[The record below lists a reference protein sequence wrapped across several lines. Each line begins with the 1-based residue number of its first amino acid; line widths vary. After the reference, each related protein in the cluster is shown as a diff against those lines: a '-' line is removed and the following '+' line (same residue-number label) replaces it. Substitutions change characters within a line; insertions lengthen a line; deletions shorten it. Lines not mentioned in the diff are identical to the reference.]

1 MTCST
6 GFVTFSPCMMAWRGE
21 KENLSELPPPRL
33 LRGDP
38 KRGQA
43 ATRGPPGGSE
53 GRDHLRARPRSAPLR
68 AGACSGSPPP
78 APSPH
83 PQASRNLR
91 TPPQPEPGPGGP
103 KRVPPPGPGARGRPG
118 AAHRDG
124 ALAEAHAHGAAAPAA
139 LRHRRILPPLR
150 AALPL
155 PARHDVTNPRFLYW
169 LPGSVR
175 RKRCWGSPL
184 GAAIKRRCRCLPMA
198 LPVEEWRRCAER
210 CRAALGP
217 VLRERVEAAP
227 LGEALRL
234 GCGLLR

>member
-53 GRDHLRARPRSAPLR
+53 GRDHLRARPRSAPLPSGPGPAPGPRHPHR
-68 AGACSGSPPP
+68 AAPP
-78 APSPH
+78 APSPL

-91 TPPQPEPGPGGP
+91 TPPQTGPSPGGP

-155 PARHDVTNPRFLYW
+155 PARHDVDNPGFPIGCPALYG
-169 LPGSVR
+169 GSAPVVLR
-175 RKRCWGSPL
+175 WAPPLSGGAGASLWRCRWRNG
-184 GAAIKRRCRCLPMA
+184 GAAPSGAGQR
-198 LPVEEWRRCAER
+198 
-210 CRAALGP
+210 
-217 VLRERVEAAP
+217 
-227 LGEALRL
+227 
-234 GCGLLR
+234 